1 MVTKNISVDVE
12 IDLDDFD
19 EEELIEAMDNL
30 GYNCVKRKLTTV
42 RLQDLY
48 ELKRTGKTAEF
59 DTAFASYCWQE
70 IGRII

>member
-12 IDLDDFD
+12 INLDDFT

-30 GYNCVKRKLTTV
+30 GYDCVKQNNGQICLD
-42 RLQDLY
+42 DLY

-59 DTAFASYCWQE
+59 DTAFADYCWQE